1 MSEKPQNDC
10 QEILLLSVQEI
21 LDTDGVFHDDVAGG
35 KLYMEKNS
43 DGAYDV
49 YFASSEFPHPVC
61 KEHCLF
67 IETFN
72 DLSKAV
78 EYYLEVEEKKAA

>member
-10 QEILLLSVQEI
+10 HEILLLSVQEI
-21 LDTDGVFHDDVAGG
+21 LDTDGVFYDDVAGG
-35 KLYMEKNS
+35 KLYMEKNT

-49 YFASSEFPHPVC
+49 YLAPPEFSHPVC

-67 IETFN
+67 IETFSE
-72 DLSKAV
+72 LSKAV